1 MIPARAARSQTRGR
15 PPFADRDVDG
25 NKGSITAQRPSET
38 SMADINRYSNR
49 TNPPASGFKT
59 PSKHD
64 QLVGAGK
71 PAKVALV
78 AVMRKLI
85 ILANAL
91 LRDGRTWTEIRP

>member
-49 TNPPASGFKT
+49 TNPPASGFET
-59 PSKHD
+59 PSYE
-64 QLVGAGK
+64 
-71 PAKVALV
+71 
-78 AVMRKLI
+78 
-85 ILANAL
+85 
-91 LRDGRTWTEIRP
+91 RDTSGSRETQGLQVPGLWLNSFLGRVRMGIQTV